1 MKNHHL
7 AFFKTSLYPINLYKN
22 VVSIVN
28 KIMKNMQ
35 LWLGCGLLLL
45 AYPSIAAQIINVHIL
60 KTSAEQ
66 SRVVFELSA
75 PVAHNTF
82 TLDSP
87 QRLVIDLKAVELQG
101 NITEIASDNNLF
113 KEVRT
118 APRGGSDWRFVFDL
132 KTGVRTKSY
141 LAKPSSAGGAYQL
154 IVDVFSANAPIPAA
168 PPAPVPSPAIPQQ
181 SAATPPVRPTVPVV
195 PAPTLITPTKVTP
208 RTELS
213 TETVKVADATQP
225 NNGRELIIA
234 IDAGHG
240 GIDPGASGRYGTKEK
255 DVVLAMAKELAQL
268 VSAQP
273 GMHAV
278 LIRDGDYFLSLRKRI
293 DLARQY
299 QADLFVSLHADADAE
314 KTSGSHGSSVYMLSQ
329 RGASSEAAHWLAE
342 KENAADLIGGV
353 SLNDK
358 DELLASVLLDLSQ
371 SGTLEASAH
380 LAQSVVGSLS
390 KIGSMHYARVQQA
403 GFMVLRSPDIPSI
416 LVETAFISNP
426 VEEQK
431 LNNAQARQRMAAA
444 VFQGIQAYFS
454 KYSASGLLAKR

>member
-1 MKNHHL
+1 MKNHCL
-7 AFFKTSLYPINLYKN
+7 AFYSTTRYPINLHKN
-22 VVSIVN
+22 VVLVVN
-28 KIMKNMQ
+28 KLMKNI
-35 LWLGCGLLLL
+35 WLVLALFGLSN
-45 AYPSIAAQIINVHIL
+45 PSFAAHIL
-60 KTSAEQ
+60 NIHVTKASAEQ
-66 SRVVFELSA
+66 SRVIFELST
-75 PVAHNTF
+75 PVAHNIF

-87 QRLVIDLKAVELQG
+87 QRLVIDLKNVELQG
-101 NITEIASDNNLF
+101 NITEIASDHSLF

-118 APRGGSDWRFVFDL
+118 APRGGNDWRFVFDL
-132 KTGVRTKSY
+132 KMNVRTKSY
-141 LAKPSSAGGAYQL
+141 LAKPSTAGGAYQL
-154 IVDVFSANAPIPAA
+154 IVDVFAANS
-168 PPAPVPSPAIPQQ
+168 PAPLPPTTPAPAQT
-181 SAATPPVRPTVPVV
+181 APTPTPPTPAPASKPAPSA
-195 PAPTLITPTKVTP
+195 PAPTPTP
-208 RTELS
+208 
-213 TETVKVADATQP
+213 KVAPRSEIAVDSMKVAESTTP
-225 NNGRELIIA
+225 NNGREIIIA
-234 IDAGHG
+234 VDAGHG

-255 DVVLAMAKELAQL
+255 DVVLALAKELAQMI
-268 VSAQP
+268 SAQP
-273 GMHAV
+273 GMRAV

-293 DLARQY
+293 DLARQH
-299 QADLFVSLHADADAE
+299 QADLFISIHADADSE

-380 LAQSVVGSLS
+380 LAQSILNALS

-403 GFMVLRSPDIPSI
+403 GFMVLRSPDIPSV

-444 VFQGIQAYFS
+444 VFQGIQQYFN
-454 KYSASGLLAKR
+454 KYPAAGLLAKR

>member
-1 MKNHHL
+1 MNKFMKN
-7 AFFKTSLYPINLYKN
+7 I
-22 VVSIVN
+22 
-28 KIMKNMQ
+28 
-35 LWLGCGLLLL
+35 WLVCALLGITD
-45 AYPSIAAQIINVHIL
+45 PSFAAQIINVHVT
-60 KTSAEQ
+60 KASADQ
-66 SRVVFELSA
+66 SRVIFELSA
-75 PVAHNTF
+75 PAAHNIF

-87 QRLVIDLKAVELQG
+87 LRLVIDLKNVELQG
-101 NITEIASDNNLF
+101 NITDIATDHSLF

-118 APRGGSDWRFVFDL
+118 APRGGNDWRFVFDL
-132 KTGVRTKSY
+132 KMNVRTKSY
-141 LAKPSSAGGAYQL
+141 LAKPSTVGGAYQL
-154 IVDVFSANAPIPAA
+154 IVDVFSASLPAATTPTVSTTPVPTPIPAV
-168 PPAPVPSPAIPQQ
+168 PTPAPVTPPTTPTPVARPAP
-181 SAATPPVRPTVPVV
+181 SAAPTPI
-195 PAPTLITPTKVTP
+195 PAPKLAP
-208 RTELS
+208 RSEIAVES
-213 TETVKVADATQP
+213 MKVAETTTP
-225 NNGRELIIA
+225 NNGREIIIA
-234 IDAGHG
+234 VDAGHG

-255 DVVLAMAKELAQL
+255 DVVLALAKELAQMI
-268 VSAQP
+268 STQP
-273 GMHAV
+273 GMRAV

-293 DLARQY
+293 DLARQH
-299 QADLFVSLHADADAE
+299 QADLFVSIHADADAE

-380 LAQSVVGSLS
+380 LAQSVLGSLS

-426 VEEQK
+426 MEEQK

-444 VFQGIQAYFS
+444 VFQGIQQYFN
-454 KYSASGLLAKR
+454 KYPAVGLLAKR